1 MALAG
6 EIHGVVHSFQFIH
19 YPVTCSALLRCVPY
33 ALGAQAPFWPEGE
46 LPQRAIVETKTMKR
60 AISALKKILAKFS
73 DTVAAQ
79 STKKIFLRGIIYM
92 PPVAK

>member
-1 MALAG
+1 
-6 EIHGVVHSFQFIH
+6 
-19 YPVTCSALLRCVPY
+19 
-33 ALGAQAPFWPEGE
+33 
-46 LPQRAIVETKTMKR
+46 MKR